1 MNKVFKIVTLL
12 LLWTMTVGAWAEEHG
27 TLFVHLKDG
36 SKVQFVLPVQKP
48 EVSFTRSI
56 MKVVFQEGGTENY
69 VSFERDQVE
78 NLTVG
83 TTDASA
89 IRDVKSNEDQRISF
103 DLTSAGVVRVS
114 GLQPSD
120 HLQVFSLDG
129 KSVNA
134 IMNRNEN
141 ETIVDLTQCQRGI
154 YIVSVNQ
161 RFTFKLMKP

>member
-1 MNKVFKIVTLL
+1 MKTKTILTLL
-12 LLWTMTVGAWAEEHG
+12 LLWTMIVGAWAEEHG

-36 SKVQFVLPVQKP
+36 TMVQFVLPVQKP
-48 EVSFTRSI
+48 VVSFTGGM
-56 MKVVFQEGGTENY
+56 MKVVFQENGSENY

-83 TTDASA
+83 TNDVTA
-89 IRDVKSNEDQRISF
+89 IEDVKSDADLRVSF

-120 HLQVFSLDG
+120 RLQVFGLDG
-129 KSVNA
+129 KNVSAVVS
-134 IMNRNEN
+134 RNDGEA
-141 ETIVDLTQCQRGI
+141 TVDLTQQPRGI

-161 RFTFKLMKP
+161 RFTFKMMKP

>member
-1 MNKVFKIVTLL
+1 MKTKTFLTLL
-12 LLWTMTVGAWAEEHG
+12 LLCMMTVGTWAEEQG
-27 TLFVHLKDG
+27 LLFVHLKDG

-48 EVSFTRSI
+48 VVSFTRGM
-56 MKVVFQEGGTENY
+56 MKVSFQENGSENY
-69 VSFERDQVE
+69 VSFERDQVD
-78 NLTVG
+78 NLMVG
-83 TTDASA
+83 TTDVTA
-89 IRDVKSNEDQRISF
+89 IEDVKSDEGQRISF

-129 KSVNA
+129 KSINA
-134 IMNRNEN
+134 AVSRNDGEA
-141 ETIVDLTQCQRGI
+141 IVDLTQKPRGI

>member
-1 MNKVFKIVTLL
+1 MKTKTFLTLL
-12 LLWTMTVGAWAEEHG
+12 LLWTMIVGALAEEHG

-36 SKVQFVLPVQKP
+36 TIVQFTLPVQKP
-48 EVSFTRSI
+48 VVSFVRGV
-56 MKVVFQEGGTENY
+56 MKVAFQENGNEDY

-83 TTDASA
+83 TTDVAA
-89 IRDVKSNEDQRISF
+89 IEDVKSDECQRISF

-120 HLQVFSLDG
+120 RLQVFGLDG
-129 KSVNA
+129 KNVGAVVS
-134 IMNRNEN
+134 RNDSEA
-141 ETIVDLTQCQRGI
+141 TVDLTQMPRGI

>member
-12 LLWTMTVGAWAEEHG
+12 LLWTMTVGVWAEEHG

-56 MKVVFQEGGTENY
+56 MKVTFQEGGIENY

-89 IRDVKSNEDQRISF
+89 IRDVKSDESQR
-103 DLTSAGVVRVS
+103 RVCR
-114 GLQPSD
+114 Q
-120 HLQVFSLDG
+120 
-129 KSVNA
+129 
-134 IMNRNEN
+134 
-141 ETIVDLTQCQRGI
+141 
-154 YIVSVNQ
+154 
-161 RFTFKLMKP
+161 KPDA